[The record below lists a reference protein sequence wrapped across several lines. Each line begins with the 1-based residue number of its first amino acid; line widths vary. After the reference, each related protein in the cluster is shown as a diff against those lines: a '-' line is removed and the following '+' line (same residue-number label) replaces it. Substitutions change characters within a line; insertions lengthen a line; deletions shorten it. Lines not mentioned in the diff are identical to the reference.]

1 MNAKTVLLI
10 ILSLT
15 LFCCHRG
22 PYSPTALKVGAPGTE
37 IAAVEQ
43 DYRLHVGD
51 KLTVKLFYNPDLNQ
65 EVVVRP
71 DGKIS
76 LLLVQEINVIGMT
89 PSELT
94 AALTEKYAKHLNEPE
109 VAVIVSSFAGNKVY
123 VGGEVGQP
131 GTKELVGPTTVLNA
145 VAMSGGFKET
155 ARTNEV
161 IVLRRGPDQQ
171 PFLITLDSEKAM
183 KGIDVKQDIY
193 LQPYDMVLV
202 PRSNIADVNLWINQ
216 YIRGTVGVGSDFML
230 YYNVIK

>member
-1 MNAKTVLLI
+1 MVV
-10 ILSLT
+10 LSLT
-15 LFCCHRG
+15 LLCCHRG
-22 PYSPTALKVGAPGTE
+22 PYSPTALHVGAPGTE
-37 IAAVEQ
+37 IPAVAE

-51 KLTVKLFYNPDLNQ
+51 KLTIKLFYNPDLNQ

-76 LLLVQEINVIGMT
+76 LLLVREINALGMT

-94 AALTEKYAKHLNEPE
+94 AALTEKYSKHLNEPE
-109 VAVIVSSFAGNKVY
+109 VAVIVNSFAGNKVY

-131 GTKELVGPTTVLNA
+131 GAKELIGPTTVLNA
-145 VAMSGGFKET
+145 IAMSGGFKDS

-161 IVLRRGPDQQ
+161 IVLRRGPDQK

-183 KGIDVKQDIY
+183 KGIDVKQDIF

-216 YIRGTVGVGSDFML
+216 YIRQTVGVGSDFLL
-230 YYNVIK
+230 YYNAFVD

>member
-1 MNAKTVLLI
+1 MNARTVLLVM
-10 ILSLT
+10 LSLT

-37 IAAVEQ
+37 IAAIEQ

-94 AALTEKYAKHLNEPE
+94 TALTEKYSKHLNEPE
-109 VAVIVSSFAGNKVY
+109 VAVIVNSFAGNKVY
-123 VGGEVGQP
+123 VGGEVAQP

-183 KGIDVKQDIY
+183 KGIDTKQDIF

-202 PRSNIADVNLWINQ
+202 PRSNIADVNLWVNQ

-230 YYNVIK
+230 YYNVVK